1 MRAFIIRPFGTKQGI
16 DFDAVERLLIEPALQ
31 ILGISGRTT
40 LDILRQGNIRLDMFQ
55 RLLTADL
62 VVADVSIYNANVFY
76 ELGIRHA
83 LRDKRTFL
91 IRCDRTDVPPDE
103 VPFDLKTDRYF
114 SYPKDDP
121 ASRLNDFVK
130 GLEQEIRSEA
140 SDSPVFM
147 LLPELQAQP
156 TSRFLPVPRDF
167 REEVERSAADK
178 RVGDLGLLADEVKGL
193 EWEIEGLR
201 VVGRAQFTL
210 KAFDNARDTWE
221 TIHGLDSGDE
231 EANELLATIY
241 QRLGELVRSDQT
253 LQRVL
258 ERKNIATDK
267 RAELQ
272 ALVARNAK
280 TRWIMTWERIPI
292 EQRRIRA
299 LSSPF
304 LRQSFD
310 AYERAFYSDLNHFY
324 AGLNALAMLTIIV
337 ELAQSQPAVWA
348 TRFDSDAAG
357 TAELK
362 DLKKRQSRLADA
374 MKVAVEAALGRLKA
388 AGERDVWAE
397 LSDAETRLLTSKR
410 PPRVATAYQDALA
423 GASDQQ
429 IDSARNQVLLYQQ
442 LGIAPDN
449 VSAALAVIPSVEPA
463 PKPGRVLLFTGHML
477 DGPTRTTPRFPSHKV
492 DNARRAIKAAILG
505 ERATGEIACGIAGCA
520 SGGDILF
527 HQTCEE
533 LGIAT
538 QIFLALPRDQY
549 VKSSVAPA
557 GSDWVQEFDRL
568 CHLRPVRILAES
580 KDVPRWLQ
588 DKPNYTIWQRNNLWM
603 LFNALASGSA
613 NVTLIALWNRE
624 AGDGPGG
631 TADMVNKSNDRG
643 AKTIVLDTNVI
654 FAN

>member
-357 TAELK
+357 TAELE

-463 PKPGRVLLFTGHML
+463 PSRDACCSSPATCSTDPHARRHVSQA
-477 DGPTRTTPRFPSHKV
+477 TRWTTRGARSRPRFSGNGRPAKSPAASPAAPAAATFSSIRL
-492 DNARRAIKAAILG
+492 AR
-505 ERATGEIACGIAGCA
+505 
-520 SGGDILF
+520 SW
-527 HQTCEE
+527 
-533 LGIAT
+533 
-538 QIFLALPRDQY
+538 ALPRRSFSPCRAINT
-549 VKSSVAPA
+549 SSHRSHPRGAT
-557 GSDWVQEFDRL
+557 GSRNSTGCATFDRY
-568 CHLRPVRILAES
+568 AS
-580 KDVPRWLQ
+580 S
-588 DKPNYTIWQRNNLWM
+588 PNRRTCR
-603 LFNALASGSA
+603 AGCRTSRTTRSGSG
-613 NVTLIALWNRE
+613 TTSGCSSTRSRRE
-624 AGDGPGG
+624 APTSRSSRYGTERRAMGPAVPP
-631 TADMVNKSNDRG
+631 TW
-643 AKTIVLDTNVI
+643 
-654 FAN
+654 